1 MKNYLKVV
9 VTAKNVSVFP
19 FEDEDETSAQVALL
33 AAGAVAHGC
42 GGKIVVWSPTK
53 LVPTNVPV
61 VGRVYD
67 NFGRVASGIL

>member
-1 MKNYLKVV
+1 VKNYLKVV
-9 VTAKNVSVFP
+9 ATTKNVDVFP

-33 AAGAVAHGC
+33 AAGTVAQGC
-42 GGKIVVWSPTK
+42 GGKIVVWASTRF
-53 LVPTNVPV
+53 VPPNVPV